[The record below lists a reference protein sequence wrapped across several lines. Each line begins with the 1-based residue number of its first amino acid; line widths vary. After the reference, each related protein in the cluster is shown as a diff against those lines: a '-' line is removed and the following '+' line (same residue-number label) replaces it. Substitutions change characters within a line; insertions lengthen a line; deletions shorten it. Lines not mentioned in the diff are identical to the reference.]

1 MSHLR
6 WQIIDNLVERLKAAG
21 TAAGQQVLTDPA
33 AMLRLMDE
41 DLPAILVRPDSEEPD
56 EMVETGQPRRYWR
69 SLVLVV
75 EAAAMPTHD
84 KALDLLMRE
93 LDLAIEQVVQADE
106 SQGGLALETI
116 LAQTKFT
123 FEAEGGTPVGVVS
136 QSYLVR
142 YQF

>member
-1 MSHLR
+1 MSHPR
-6 WQIIDNLVERLKAAG
+6 WRIIDNLVERLKAAD

-56 EMVETGQPRRYWR
+56 ELVETGQPRRYWR

-75 EAAAMPTHD
+75 EAAAMPTRD
-84 KALDLLMRE
+84 KPLDLLVRE

-116 LAQTKFT
+116 LAQTKFA